1 MEDTID
7 VELIN
12 VNKSFNQLKAVENV
26 SFQVPRGS
34 FFSILGPSGCG
45 KTTTLK
51 MIAGFEEPDTGDV
64 YIGGEK
70 VNGIPPNH
78 RRVNMVFQQL
88 ALFPLMTVTDNV
100 TFGLKMARIPS
111 KERKERV
118 KQILDKVGLTGLGD
132 RKPSQLSGG
141 QQQRVAIARCLVLDP
156 TVLLLDEPLGALDL
170 KLREQMKIQLKLL
183 QHEVGTTF
191 VYITHDQSEALVMS
205 DQIAVMNNGRI
216 LQIGPPDKLYS
227 HPVDGF
233 VASFVG
239 ENNAISGIVSSIND
253 QTAKITFA
261 GLEINCPLHP
271 DIKVGSEIINF
282 IRPEKMQLLSIDDQ
296 SSSLDNRIPGV
307 IQDVIFD
314 GAVIRAL
321 VDLEIGNR
329 VMIMITRTT
338 DVPLPVSGEKVLVG
352 WTARDAHCFPK

>member
-1 MEDTID
+1 MQDTID

-12 VNKSFNQLKAVENV
+12 INKSFGELKAVENV

-51 MIAGFEEPDTGDV
+51 IIAGFEEPDTGDV
-64 YIGGEK
+64 LIGGER

-88 ALFPLMTVTDNV
+88 ALFPLMTVAENV
-100 TFGLKMARIPS
+100 AFGLKMARVP
-111 KERKERV
+111 KRDRRKRV
-118 KQILDKVGLTGLGD
+118 ETMLNKVGLSGLGD

-183 QHEVGTTF
+183 QHQVGTTF
-191 VYITHDQSEALVMS
+191 IYITHDQSEALVMS

-216 LQIGPPDKLYS
+216 LQIGPPDELYS

-239 ENNAISGIVSSIND
+239 ENNAIPGIVSSIND
-253 QTAKITFA
+253 HSVKVKFN
-261 GLEINCPLHP
+261 GFEINSPVHP
-271 DIKVGSEIINF
+271 NISVGSEIINY

-296 SSSLDNRIPGV
+296 NSPLENQIPGV

-321 VDLEIGNR
+321 VDFESGNR
-329 VMIMITRTT
+329 VMVLITRTS
-338 DVPLPVSGEKVLVG
+338 DVPLPVSGEKVLVA
-352 WTARDAHCFPK
+352 WTTRDVYCFPN